1 MKFQAFWQKNIPFL
15 LIGWCCVAFLLKPG
29 WPVFIGGIVGWL
41 LLLYLTAPA
50 VFWNYIA
57 ALNPDP
63 VKAEPLLK
71 RSAQS
76 GASFAQ
82 PYVALSMI
90 LGRQKRWEEVVIY
103 LEQAVIFANKKLQPQ
118 LRVHLAAA
126 HREMGS
132 FATARTILEELISQ
146 GHRTMPLYI
155 NLARVYQHLEL
166 LPEAL
171 DAAEKARSFD
181 LSNTQPVLIAA
192 RIQFAMGD
200 FSTAKNNFEWAISHL
215 SWPVET
221 YYWLG
226 RSELELGELQNAFD
240 HLTTAVERITEDP
253 LLSDVPVTEAQ
264 VWLDRTKQKL
274 QSFPPEA
281 TSSATT

>member
-1 MKFQAFWQKNIPFL
+1 MKFQAFWQKNIPL
-15 LIGWCCVAFLLKPG
+15 LLVGWCFVAFLFKPG
-29 WPVFIGGIVGWL
+29 WPLFIGGIAGWL

-71 RSAQS
+71 RSAKS

-90 LGRQKRWEEVVIY
+90 LGRQKRWEEVITS
-103 LEQAVIFANKKLQPQ
+103 LEKAVIFANKKLQPQ

-132 FATARTILEELISQ
+132 FVTARTILEELISQ
-146 GHRTMPLYI
+146 NHQTMPLYI
-155 NLARVYQHLEL
+155 NLARVYQQLGL

-200 FSTAKNNFEWAISHL
+200 FPAAKNNFEWAISHL

-240 HLTTAVERITEDP
+240 HLTTAVERIIEDP
-253 LLSDVPVTEAQ
+253 LLSDVPANEAQ
-264 VWLDRTKQKL
+264 EWLDQTKQRL
-274 QSFPPEA
+274 QSSPPE
-281 TSSATT
+281 TSIATT